1 MHAALERHVLPTFKD
16 LRLEDITVPSIE
28 SWMDSLLDS
37 GLSPKRVNNIT
48 SCLRVMLREAKRQG
62 LLQHDPFDVIR
73 PFADNCRERGVLSI
87 DEVRKLFSDDA
98 IATAWGGNLL
108 YRTINMVAASTGM
121 RQGEILAVRDEDVH
135 DGWIHV
141 EHSWNLHYGLQ
152 PTKTRQTRDVPVP
165 PKVMEAMKPFLG
177 SDGFVFSMTH
187 GERPATGHRITKGLY
202 AALER
207 IGLSHEERT
216 RRNINFHS
224 FRHFFNS
231 VMRARQIP
239 VAVLQSVTGHTTL
252 EMTDRYSHFS
262 LDNFKEIVAVQAEVF
277 A

>member
-1 MHAALERHVLPTFKD
+1 
-16 LRLEDITVPSIE
+16 
-28 SWMDSLLDS
+28 
-37 GLSPKRVNNIT
+37 
-48 SCLRVMLREAKRQG
+48 
-62 LLQHDPFDVIR
+62 
-73 PFADNCRERGVLSI
+73 
-87 DEVRKLFSDDA
+87 
-98 IATAWGGNLL
+98 
-108 YRTINMVAASTGM
+108 
-121 RQGEILAVRDEDVH
+121 
-135 DGWIHV
+135 
-141 EHSWNLHYGLQ
+141 
-152 PTKTRQTRDVPVP
+152 
-165 PKVMEAMKPFLG
+165 
-177 SDGFVFSMTH
+177 MTH